1 MKTVLFVALESEL
14 PKELIPAEL
23 DIDIH
28 YTGVGKVNSAIVAT
42 KVLSDYDPN
51 ETIVI
56 NYGSAGGP
64 KKYRNKLYRCDKFRQ
79 GDIDCRPLSE
89 LGQTP
94 FETILWNT
102 ECIDFDYEK
111 IENGFECITAD
122 QFITNP
128 TGIHDMEAYSIAKVC
143 KLRQFDFVSYKWISD
158 SGDHNDWDVNHSK
171 GISKFI
177 KILNMA
183 LYKKLKEINQQ
194 ILYWENRQPSGNMGK
209 WYNSIRIEVLNK
221 KKTSILKKLKK

>member
-42 KVLSDYDPN
+42 KVLTDYDPN

-89 LGQTP
+89 LGHTP

-177 KILNMA
+177 KILKMA

-221 KKTSILKKLKK
+221 KKTSILKKLNK